1 MSQELRLG
9 STGCVLWVRWPES
22 RRSFTVGVGLRV
34 TCVGTCPFR
43 LRCLGG
49 ELIREDE
56 GNMQRALGASWTS
69 FGLNL
74 QAFSNPESFRTE
86 R

>member
-1 MSQELRLG
+1 MRLG
-9 STGCVLWVRWPES
+9 STGWVLWVSWPES

-34 TCVGTCPFR
+34 TCMGTCPFR
-43 LRCLGG
+43 SRCLGG
-49 ELIREDE
+49 ELMREDE
-56 GNMQRALGASWTS
+56 DNMQRALGASWTS

-74 QAFSNPESFRTE
+74 QASSNPESFGTE